1 MFKLYG
7 KKTRCLWCGKTCDE
21 NYREIVMAIKFA
33 KPPQEKAI
41 VCSEECGKKVLDTCK
56 FVERTA
62 SLFLVGVVFGSI
74 LTVYGLFTP
83 SEKSAL
89 PISILGIIGMTILG
103 ITFIVFPFV
112 TPQTT
117 KIFGLKRG
125 MLLGRIGGFI
135 LLLLAMIIE
144 FILIQSTKCW

>member
-7 KKTRCLWCGKTCDE
+7 KKTRCLWCGKTCNK

-41 VCSEECGKKVLDTCK
+41 VCSEECEKKVLDTCK
-56 FVERTA
+56 VIER
-62 SLFLVGVVFGSI
+62 SIPLFLVLSVSG
-74 LTVYGLFTP
+74 T
-83 SEKSAL
+83 
-89 PISILGIIGMTILG
+89 ILGISGIFTPLLGKGVLLVSVIGITILG

-125 MLLGRIGGFI
+125 ILLGRIGGFI